1 MATLNPYLQF
11 VGTAREAAT
20 FYQEVFGGE
29 LNVMTFGDMG
39 GAPDVPEDGVMHAQL
54 ETPDGFTLMLSDRPP
69 GMTEVSANGHVSLSG
84 DEVEKL
90 TGFFEALAQGGRV
103 DVPLEKQMWG
113 DHFGQVKD
121 RFEVNWLVNISGAP
135 AEQ

>member
-11 VGTAREAAT
+11 VGNAREAAT

-39 GAPDVPEDGVMHAQL
+39 GGPGVPDDGVMHAQL
-54 ETPDGFTLMLSDRPP
+54 ETLDGFTLMLSDRPP
-69 GMTEVSANGHVSLSG
+69 GMTEVTANGHVSLSG

-90 TGFFEALAQGGRV
+90 HRVLRGARRGRARRRTAGEADVGRPLRSGQG
-103 DVPLEKQMWG
+103 PL
-113 DHFGQVKD
+113 
-121 RFEVNWLVNISGAP
+121 RA
-135 AEQ
+135 